1 MFPCSLPRRV
11 HVHKVVGALCC
22 VIAYG
27 EQAERGKEKQ
37 PEALVFP
44 SCVTVAPSF
53 QQRATVI
60 RNPLWTRI
68 WMYPMCTRVTRGSR
82 LSNSTMLADILPRN
96 HGSFLFIFFDVSPNL
111 LFYMYSR
118 SSRRKLER
126 KLSFENELF
135 NFNLHPVSLDRK
147 VIISCSN

>member
-22 VIAYG
+22 VIAYR

-68 WMYPMCTRVTRGSR
+68 WMYPMCSRVTRGSR
-82 LSNSTMLADILPRN
+82 LSNSSTLADILPRN
-96 HGSFLFIFFDVSPNL
+96 RGSFLFIFFDVSPNL
-111 LFYMYSR
+111 FTFIYSR
-118 SSRRKLER
+118 SSRSKLEY

-135 NFNLHPVSLDRK
+135 NFNFHRVSLDRK
-147 VIISCSN
+147 VIILCSN